1 MVYLKMKKAITS
13 LAVATLLLSA
23 SGVVKAAENK
33 EDWDEPVF
41 IKGADLEGQDL
52 QQTENALGVDDNYET
67 YNVNVND
74 VSNYIPNSSNL
85 SYIYSSATIEHKKW
99 GKGVDVK
106 IDTPDNIT
114 KVTSEQYQNAAITA
128 GIKNAEIHIASV
140 DQVTGEGALAG
151 IYKAYEEK
159 GNDLNAEDIQ
169 NSNQEM
175 NDLGRI
181 SEENKGKD
189 GYSDEALN
197 ASIADI
203 KEQLADI
210 KQNQDKQI
218 TQQQVEDTVNKVL
231 DERGLSEI
239 LSENQIQMINNNMV
253 NVANSNALTSDP
265 KAFKQN
271 AKDVLKNIEK
281 KVEELIENDSEISS
295 RSGAAKLKIS
305 KSYFNKIKLHKLNIK
320 SFKKELFLIQQ
331 KNKKQEQK
339 RTAEN
344 CTKE

>member
-1 MVYLKMKKAITS
+1 MKKAITS

-239 LSENQIQMINNNMV
+239 LSKNQIQMINNNMV

-281 KVEELIENDSEISS
+281 NSDDLLNKAKDKAKDLNTEENRNLLQRIWDGIVEIIQSIIQFFSNLLN
-295 RSGAAKLKIS
+295 KL
-305 KSYFNKIKLHKLNIK
+305 
-320 SFKKELFLIQQ
+320 
-331 KNKKQEQK
+331 
-339 RTAEN
+339 
-344 CTKE
+344 

>member
-1 MVYLKMKKAITS
+1 MVYLKMKKTITS
-13 LAVATLLLSA
+13 LVVATLLLSA

-52 QQTENALGVDDNYET
+52 QQTENDLGVDDNYET

-140 DQVTGEGALAG
+140 EPVTGEGALAG

-159 GNDLNAEDIQ
+159 GNDLNNEDIQ

-175 NDLGRI
+175 NDLGTI

-239 LSENQIQMINNNMV
+239 LSDNQIQMINNNMI

-281 KVEELIENDSEISS
+281 NSDDLLNKSKDKAKDLNTEENRNLLQRIWDGIVEIIQSIIQFFSNLLN
-295 RSGAAKLKIS
+295 KL
-305 KSYFNKIKLHKLNIK
+305 
-320 SFKKELFLIQQ
+320 
-331 KNKKQEQK
+331 
-339 RTAEN
+339 
-344 CTKE
+344 

>member
-1 MVYLKMKKAITS
+1 MKKTLTS

-23 SGVVKAAENK
+23 TGVVKAADNK
-33 EDWDEPVF
+33 EDWDEPIF

-52 QQTENALGVDDNYET
+52 QQTENNLGVDDNYET

-151 IYKAYEEK
+151 IYKVYEEK
-159 GNDLNAEDIQ
+159 GNNLNAEDIQ

-218 TQQQVEDTVNKVL
+218 TQQQVEETVNKVL

-281 KVEELIENDSEISS
+281 NSDDLLNKVKDKAKDLNTEENRNLLQRIWDGIVEIIQSIIQFFS
-295 RSGAAKLKIS
+295 NLLNKL
-305 KSYFNKIKLHKLNIK
+305 
-320 SFKKELFLIQQ
+320 
-331 KNKKQEQK
+331 
-339 RTAEN
+339 
-344 CTKE
+344 

>member
-1 MVYLKMKKAITS
+1 MKKAITS

-52 QQTENALGVDDNYET
+52 QQTENDLGVDDNYET

-140 DQVTGEGALAG
+140 EPVTGEGALAG

-159 GNDLNAEDIQ
+159 GNDLNNEDIQ

-175 NDLGRI
+175 NDLGTI

-210 KQNQDKQI
+210 KKNQDKQI

-239 LSENQIQMINNNMV
+239 LSDNQIQMINNNMI

-281 KVEELIENDSEISS
+281 NSDDLLNKAKDKAKDLNTEENRNLLQRIWDGIVEIIQSIIQFFSNLLN
-295 RSGAAKLKIS
+295 KL
-305 KSYFNKIKLHKLNIK
+305 
-320 SFKKELFLIQQ
+320 
-331 KNKKQEQK
+331 
-339 RTAEN
+339 
-344 CTKE
+344 

>member
-281 KVEELIENDSEISS
+281 NSDDLLNKAKDKAKDLNTEENRNLLQRIWDGIVEIIQSIIQFFSNLLN
-295 RSGAAKLKIS
+295 KL
-305 KSYFNKIKLHKLNIK
+305 
-320 SFKKELFLIQQ
+320 
-331 KNKKQEQK
+331 
-339 RTAEN
+339 
-344 CTKE
+344 